1 MPDESFSVL
10 VEVAAPTRAAAARLP
25 GVDPGFE
32 PVPIAPDA
40 RRVATS
46 TDRRV
51 PNIVLRADIRR
62 ADLANLRAE
71 PGVIAVWSDPQ
82 VAPVEAGAPAAIDC
96 TPRVASGRAAEVA
109 QALGADRIWQASG
122 YRGDRAVIG
131 IVDGGIDGTRFP
143 VIGGWSPDPA
153 APPGSAR
160 VAWDGHGNM
169 CAFDA
174 AIACP
179 QARFH
184 DYSIGKTAPGAGI
197 GGLLSSALQS
207 FHRALVQH
215 TADGTPQVLSN
226 SWGLYQEAWDPF
238 PPGDPP
244 NYTRNPD
251 HVFTRKFIEL
261 LDAGLLVAFAAGNCG
276 GVCADGRCGAD
287 QGPGRGIWGAGGH
300 ARSICVGAVNLR
312 EEWIGY
318 SSEGPA
324 ALSPEKPDV
333 CGFSH
338 FEGFFASDNGTSAA
352 CPVVAGVLG
361 LLAGARTGLDQDRA
375 RDVLRATAR
384 RAAGAAAWE
393 PRFGAGIVDAHAAWS
408 ALAA

>member
-1 MPDESFSVL
+1 MQDESFSVL
-10 VEVAAPTRAAAARLP
+10 LELAPTRAHATPLP
-25 GVDPGFE
+25 GVDSDFD
-32 PVPIAPDA
+32 PVPLARGLRRDA
-40 RRVATS
+40 GAGDSGPT
-46 TDRRV
+46 
-51 PNIVLRADIRR
+51 IVVRADIRR
-62 ADLANLRAE
+62 ADLARLRAHRD
-71 PGVIAVWSDPQ
+71 VVAVWSDPRIAA
-82 VAPVEAGAPAAIDC
+82 VHIDSAAAIDC
-96 TPRVASGRAAEVA
+96 TPQVPTGDATDVAR
-109 QALGADRIWQASG
+109 ALGADRVWQASG
-122 YRGDRAVIG
+122 YRGDHAVIG

-153 APPGSAR
+153 SPPGSAR
-160 VAWDGHGNM
+160 VAWDAHGNM

-174 AIACP
+174 SIACP
-179 QARFH
+179 RARFL

-197 GGLLSSALQS
+197 GGLLSSALQA

-215 TADGTPQVLSN
+215 AADGTPQALSN

-238 PPGDPP
+238 PPGDPS

-251 HVFTRKFIEL
+251 HAFTRKLIEL

-276 GVCADGRCGAD
+276 GACADPRCGAD

-300 ARSICVGAVNLR
+300 ARAICVGAVNLR
-312 EEWIGY
+312 REWIGY

-324 ALSPEKPDV
+324 SLSPEKPDF
-333 CGFSH
+333 CSYSH
-338 FEGFFASDNGTSAA
+338 FAGFFASDNGTSAA

-361 LLAGARTGLDQDRA
+361 LLAGARAGVDQDRA
-375 RDVLRATAR
+375 RAVLRATAQ
-384 RAAGAAAWE
+384 RAPAATAWD